1 MLNMRVR
8 LQLSSVVILLGVGL
22 PGKVAAV
29 PYIPE
34 RGAQVVERLPIR
46 SDPAQKALAS
56 LRFQLQRDP
65 GNLAV
70 AAELARRY
78 IEMARNDADP
88 RYLGYAQAALATW
101 WGRANPPSEVLILRA
116 TILQSTHH
124 FALALAD
131 LDLLL
136 KTSPRNGQAWI
147 TRATVL
153 QVQGEFEEAR
163 KSCAQL
169 TGLVADLVVGVCLAN
184 VASLTGKA
192 NASYQSLRGTFE
204 SIGNAD
210 PALQDWILTLLAEM
224 AVRQGDITNAE
235 KYFRRALAVTG
246 TDSYLLGAFADFL
259 LDQGRNEEVIA
270 LLKDKFRADA
280 LLLRYAL
287 ALNNQQSPAAAKAI
301 SELRDRFAAAALR
314 GDTVHQREQSRFEL
328 QLMRRPQV
336 ALQLAQANWAVQKEP
351 ADARI
356 FLEAAVASNDRTS
369 AQPVLIWLKQ
379 TGLEDVSLDRLKKSL
394 ANPA

>member
-1 MLNMRVR
+1 MANFWIGLR
-8 LQLSSVVILLGVGL
+8 LGARIFLLVTGL
-22 PGKVAAV
+22 PGTGAAA
-29 PYIPE
+29 PYIPNS
-34 RGAQVVERLPIR
+34 GAQVLERLPIR
-46 SDPAQKALAS
+46 NSPAQKALAG
-56 LRFQLQRDP
+56 LRSQWQRDP
-65 GNLAV
+65 GNLAI
-70 AAELARRY
+70 AADLARRY
-78 IEMARNDADP
+78 IDISRNDADP
-88 RYLGYAQAALATW
+88 RYLGYAEAALARW
-101 WGRANPPSEVLILRA
+101 WAQPNPPREVLILRA

-124 FALALAD
+124 FVQALAD
-131 LDLLL
+131 LDLLI
-136 KTSPRNGQAWI
+136 KTNPRDGQAWI
-147 TRATVL
+147 TRATIL
-153 QVQGEFEEAR
+153 QVQGDFEEAR

-169 TGLVADLVVGVCLAN
+169 TGLAADLVTRVCLAN
-184 VASLTGKA
+184 VANLTGKA
-192 NASYQSLRGTFE
+192 QASYQALRSVFE
-204 SIGNAD
+204 TSGNAD
-210 PALQDWILTLLAEM
+210 PALQDWILTLLADM